1 MKIFFRLVL
10 LVSLLSLAPCVF
22 AQDTLDTFNVSEVVT
37 VNPLGDGVMT
47 MTFTLTARQFANWQ
61 SKYGQDEGLL
71 RRDMNNNYTGQ
82 FETSDWAVKTD
93 SMNRTIA
100 VSVAVR
106 GFVIPRGGGVF
117 EFRVPK
123 QWRGGERSGTTY
135 SYNFVEPI
143 GGGAVGQT
151 NVKLVLPETASHFVG
166 DKSETG
172 DPIIQYKVP
181 VGGMGGILLW
191 GGIALAV
198 LGAVLAVIAL
208 AALKD
213 APAAPPPQMPAHA

>member
-1 MKIFFRLVL
+1 MKILFKLVL
-10 LVSLLSLAPCVF
+10 FVSLLSLAQIVF
-22 AQDTLDTFNVSEVVT
+22 GQETLDTFNVSEVVT
-37 VNPLGDGVMT
+37 VNPLGDGLMT
-47 MTFTLTARQFANWQ
+47 MTFTLSAKQFANWQ

-82 FETSDWAVKTD
+82 FETTNWGVKTD
-93 SMNRTIA
+93 SMNRTIT
-100 VSVAVR
+100 VSVSVR

-123 QWRGGERSGTTY
+123 QWRGGERNGTTY

-151 NVKLVLPETASHFVG
+151 NVKLVLPDTASHFVE

-172 DPIIQYKVP
+172 DPVIQYKVP
-181 VGGMGGILLW
+181 VAEPGGVLLVA
-191 GGIALAV
+191 GLVLLA
-198 LGAVLAVIAL
+198 LGAVLTAIAL
-208 AALKD
+208 LVLKA
-213 APAAPPPQMPAHA
+213 APAAGPPHAPARA